1 MYPRQWRRRYGE
13 EFDQLLADLAGD
25 QPRRR
30 HRVDIGI
37 GALDAHWRG
46 GFGMKRLFGDPAL
59 RRGFYDGLFIAA
71 VIAIDVFLTNVVWPA
86 GPDESDSDPEYIVQN
101 LITYG
106 IILLLLVLIG
116 ARAGRRTRTGRG
128 GAKAGAAAGAVIA
141 VVGSLTFVIVN
152 NIWLSVVSQQ
162 HDKRIAFA
170 QSGWTSMRAY
180 LTVVQ
185 LEGMLFLLPAL
196 AVVGGVLGLIGGWLF
211 KPRQPAKVSSL

>member
-1 MYPRQWRRRYGE
+1 MSRLYPREWRVRYGE
-13 EFDQLLADLAGD
+13 EFSQLVADLAEE

-30 HRVDIGI
+30 YRIDIGL

-46 GFGMKRLFGDPAL
+46 GFGMRRFFSDPAL
-59 RRGFYDGLFIAA
+59 RRGVYDGLIIAA
-71 VIAIDVFLTNVVWPA
+71 LIAIGVFLTNVVWPA
-86 GPDESDSDPEYIVQN
+86 GPDESDSDPEYIIQN

-106 IILLLLVLIG
+106 FILLLLVLIG
-116 ARAGRRTRTGRG
+116 ARGGRRTHTSAG

-141 VVGSLTFVIVN
+141 VLGSLTFVVVN

-170 QSGWTSMRAY
+170 DSGWTSMRAY
-180 LTVVQ
+180 LTVQQ

-196 AVVGGVLGLIGGWLF
+196 AIVGGLLGFAGGWLF
-211 KPRQPAKVSSL
+211 KPRQRAL